1 MKSVEIKKM
10 RKRLGLTQQQMAD
23 ELRVN
28 RATIRA
34 WEYGTNKPMPYQKKA
49 LIYMQKNGCHLM
61 KTIEDIKEMV
71 EGWETEYTVEASQ
84 LLNEIDDWLGRART
98 LIDKAGSVDD

>member
-1 MKSVEIKKM
+1 
-10 RKRLGLTQQQMAD
+10 
-23 ELRVN
+23 
-28 RATIRA
+28 
-34 WEYGTNKPMPYQKKA
+34 
-49 LIYMQKNGCHLM
+49 M